1 MDDSQGLF
9 RAPRKRLPAQAQPDL
24 PPVAALGAGDAQPL
38 ARPLPANGQ
47 GLVSRSAIRDT
58 ISAQPN
64 APGELAAARARSLRH
79 SISAETPARAPAGL
93 VQQLARRNS
102 GNLTPPGGGQA
113 LEAPARAPAWL
124 AQQLGR
130 GKSGE
135 LPAHIGGQALEA
147 PARAPAELAQQLARR
162 TSGNVAP
169 PSSGQALEAPARA
182 PAWLAQQLARR
193 TTGNETPP
201 GGGQAPEREA
211 RPTPRQV
218 ARRKSGYWERPAR
231 PAEAPADGGAQP
243 LARDGPDGQVGA
255 LPDIAT
261 PGCSAVAAR
270 QIEGKRLSTCAAGR
284 QSARQARE
292 RRPDALQPGARQ
304 APPSGQGLEREGR
317 PPPRQPARRMS
328 GHWPGAAAARP
339 STDGEA
345 AGGARRG
352 PAAARPGEGA
362 GEDGEPA
369 QTSARDGPG
378 GQVGRRTPHGMS
390 GVLAAPVCE
399 QCPSRKSCGG
409 RGGVGLAG

>member
-147 PARAPAELAQQLARR
+147 PARAPAGHAQQLARR
-162 TSGNVAP
+162 DPDLALPGG
-169 PSSGQALEAPARA
+169 GQALEAAARA
-182 PAWLAQQLARR
+182 PAALAQQLARR

-328 GHWPGAAAARP
+328 GHWPGTAAARP